1 LARAAKRPIRFLRD
15 RHATACVASF
25 SIWSTVGSGIVAGT
39 SNPLRDPSL
48 LDVEDRLGRALAL
61 LPAANGRFTL

>member
-1 LARAAKRPIRFLRD
+1 LRGEFLDLVD
-15 RHATACVASF
+15 RWV
-25 SIWSTVGSGIVAGT
+25 GIVAGT
-39 SNPLRDPSL
+39 SNPLRDLSL

>member
-15 RHATACVASF
+15 RHASLRGEFLDLVDRWVRHCCRD
-25 SIWSTVGSGIVAGT
+25 IE
-39 SNPLRDPSL
+39 PLRDPSL